1 MPDDQD
7 RPRDLGPGNKNGPR
21 TLRDMVDSHSSAQ
34 TSQMG
39 SLLATPD
46 SGTGSTLRLGF
57 PSTDQLT
64 RFVAGQH
71 ARLFANL
78 GLPAPLRHTAGGHL
92 DRKRFF
98 VGGRIVAP
106 DLVLTGPNAELV
118 LVFTVSPLDATSRLP
133 DPHSL
138 ELVRSLGNTAH
149 GVLVTP
155 EPDAET
161 AEVVAA
167 YLSALDEPIYWVR
180 YRIELKI
187 LE

>member
-7 RPRDLGPGNKNGPR
+7 RLPGLGPKNGPR
-21 TLRDMVDSHSSAQ
+21 TLRDLVDSHSTAQ

-46 SGTGSTLRLGF
+46 NGTGSTLRLGF

-71 ARLFANL
+71 ARLFS
-78 GLPAPLRHTAGGHL
+78 GLDLPTPLRHTAGGHL
-92 DRKRFF
+92 ERKRFF

-106 DLVLTGPNAELV
+106 DLVLTGPAAELV
-118 LVFTVSPLDATSRLP
+118 LVFTISPLNAKSRLP

-138 ELVRSLGNTAH
+138 ELVRSLGNQAY

-161 AEVVAA
+161 ADLVNE
-167 YLSALDEPIYWVR
+167 YLSALDEPLHWVR
-180 YRIELKI
+180 YLIELKI
-187 LE
+187 LD